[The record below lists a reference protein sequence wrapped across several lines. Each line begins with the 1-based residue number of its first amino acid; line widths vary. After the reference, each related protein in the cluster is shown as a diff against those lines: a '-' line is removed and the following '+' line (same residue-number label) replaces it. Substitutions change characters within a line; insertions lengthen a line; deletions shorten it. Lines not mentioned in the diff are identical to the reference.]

1 MGFFSKCCAKS
12 HLPVVT
18 FYRDG
23 TPPEL
28 NQVVALTPDGRV
40 VEGSYDGYGRVAGED
55 FCDGDYEGWLKVKF
69 VLKMHYNGESY
80 KDLPKSGD
88 ELAQGYFMADEFI
101 DHCMKVRSFKSRKEY
116 EKSFKELAGWI

>member
-18 FYRDG
+18 CYKNG
-23 TPPEL
+23 APKEL
-28 NQVVALTPDGRV
+28 TEVVALSPNGKI
-40 VEGSYDGYGRVAGED
+40 VEGIYDGYGRVAGED
-55 FCDGDYEGWLKVKF
+55 FTDGEYDHWLKVKF

-88 ELAQGYFMADEFI
+88 ELAQGYFMSNEFL
-101 DHCMKVRSFKSRKEY
+101 DYCMKVRSFKSRKDY
-116 EKSFKELAGWI
+116 EKAFKELADW